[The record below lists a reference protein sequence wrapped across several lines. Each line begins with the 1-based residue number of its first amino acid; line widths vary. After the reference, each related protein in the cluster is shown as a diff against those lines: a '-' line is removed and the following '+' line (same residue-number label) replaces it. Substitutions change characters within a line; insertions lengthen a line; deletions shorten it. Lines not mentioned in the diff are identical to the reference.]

1 MRILR
6 LTTVV
11 LLASLV
17 TTGCVLVAAGGAGY
31 AVHDEVSEGD
41 GKFDVLEKAR
51 GKENESN

>member
-1 MRILR
+1 MVVFVPLF
-6 LTTVV
+6 TT
-11 LLASLV
+11 S
-17 TTGCVLVAAGGAGY
+17 CMLVAAGGAGY